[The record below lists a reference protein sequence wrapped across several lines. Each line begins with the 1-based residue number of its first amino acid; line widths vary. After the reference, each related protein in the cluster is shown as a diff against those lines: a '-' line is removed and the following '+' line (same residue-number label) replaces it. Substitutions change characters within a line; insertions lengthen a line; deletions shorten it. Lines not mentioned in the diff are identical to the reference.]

1 MKLAV
6 RAFAALAAAG
16 LALPALAESV
26 SFSADSVQSSLAKGK
41 EMTILSG
48 RASVKTGV
56 FDEIMV
62 SLATRTEGS
71 I

>member
-48 RASVKTGV
+48 RASVKTGS
-56 FDEIMV
+56 V
-62 SLATRTEGS
+62 SIAADRMHPTMATA
-71 I
+71 